1 MKTIDTRELSSG
13 VMTPVIYHAVTNVT
27 PSQKYGIPKARCII
41 TLSFIYNE
49 WPCVMRNV
57 ARVRCM
63 TLRRCA
69 TASFT
74 PHVFAR
80 RRFTCRKNNSQR
92 SSPIVEYGRRRRPTM
107 SDLRVNVPQKNTPGA
122 PRAFE
127 TFCARVS
134 PADFTGRLISR
145 RTRCVQQ
152 TRVSAVPGND
162 LPLDKRKAKKKWGEM
177 ENLIAARLP
186 HTVVDAGRRTRD
198 SREPGV
204 DPGFVTDR
212 GVFGRRVSGPSKF
225 EIRNFKADV
234 SNLVFT
240 YNLHFNQLDFRGKYK
255 IDASILLL
263 RLIGDGNVT
272 GSFFDYESDS
282 YMKANKI
289 VKNNNTYIEFE
300 KMKFRIK
307 IGGAKINLDNLFG
320 GDPILGPASNEVL
333 NANSDLFLDE
343 IKPVLEDALSNI
355 FTNVANKITGSF
367 TYDELFPSK

>member
-1 MKTIDTRELSSG
+1 M
-13 VMTPVIYHAVTNVT
+13 Y
-27 PSQKYGIPKARCII
+27 
-41 TLSFIYNE
+41 SF
-49 WPCVMRNV
+49 
-57 ARVRCM
+57 A
-63 TLRRCA
+63 LRTCLVCA
-69 TASFT
+69 LLAA
-74 PHVFAR
+74 VFAEIPSYIKICSR
-80 RRFTCRKNNSQR
+80 TDPNINKCILNSIEQ
-92 SSPIVEYGRRRRPTM
+92 
-107 SDLRVNVPQKNTPGA
+107 LRGKLATGIQELDVPAIEPLELKHI
-122 PRAFE
+122 
-127 TFCARVS
+127 
-134 PADFTGRLISR
+134 RLLR
-145 RTRCVQQ
+145 GPQ
-152 TRVSAVPGND
+152 T
-162 LPLDKRKAKKKWGEM
+162 
-177 ENLIAARLP
+177 ARLDVNL
-186 HTVVDAGRRTRD
+186 TNLL
-198 SREPGV
+198 
-204 DPGFVTDR
+204 
-212 GVFGRRVSGPSKF
+212 VSGPSKF